1 LEQIGTSHEAAKRTK
16 NAINSVF
23 IAFLH
28 FLRRFVVRHLPS
40 VVGGLAYQCQ
50 QASAV
55 GIAVRFKKGVSTVIT
70 IVNRKT
76 YRGKNIYIGRP
87 TALGNPFVIGKDGDR
102 ATVIFK
108 YRRWLW
114 SETQRGCGPVF
125 DEIHRL
131 ADLARA
137 KDLALGCWCDPLP
150 CHGAVVKACIE
161 YVNSRRSSQ
170 VSTDAG

>member
-1 LEQIGTSHEAAKRTK
+1 MANRTK

-23 IAFLH
+23 IAFIH
-28 FLRRFVVRHLPS
+28 VLRRFVVRHLPS
-40 VVGGLAYQCQ
+40 VVGGLAHQCQ

-76 YRGKNIYIGRP
+76 YRGENIYIGRP

-102 ATVIFK
+102 SAVIFK

-114 SETQRGCGPVF
+114 SEIQRGCGPVF

-131 ADLARA
+131 AKMARTN
-137 KDLALGCWCDPLP
+137 DLALGCWCDPLP
-150 CHGAVVKACIE
+150 CHGYIIKACIE
-161 YVNSRRSSQ
+161 YINSSRLSQ
-170 VSTDAG
+170 ISTDDALADH